1 MLQGTPALWRLLL
14 DSGWPGKADLVAL
27 CGGEAL
33 PRDLAEH
40 LLPRVK
46 ALFNMYGPT
55 ETTIWSTLCQ
65 IRSVETPISIGHPI
79 ANTQVY
85 VLDHDLQPVPIGVP
99 GELYI
104 GGNGVAYGYLHR
116 TELTQERFLPDPFS
130 TTHTASPA
138 RIYRTGDLA
147 RYLSDGSLE
156 HLGRLDHQVKVR
168 GFRIELGE
176 IEVALSQHP
185 AVKACIAVAQE
196 TAGGEKRLAAYV
208 VAENE
213 TAPSVSDLRRFL
225 AKQLPYFMMP
235 SDFVLLDAFPLTP
248 NGKIDRKTLP
258 MPDRTYG
265 RRDSALA
272 VPSTLTEQR

>member
-1 MLQGTPALWRLLL
+1 M
-14 DSGWPGKADLVAL
+14 
-27 CGGEAL
+27 
-33 PRDLAEH
+33 
-40 LLPRVK
+40 
-46 ALFNMYGPT
+46 
-55 ETTIWSTLCQ
+55 
-65 IRSVETPISIGHPI
+65 
-79 ANTQVY
+79 
-85 VLDHDLQPVPIGVP
+85 
-99 GELYI
+99 
-104 GGNGVAYGYLHR
+104 
-116 TELTQERFLPDPFS
+116 
-130 TTHTASPA
+130 
-138 RIYRTGDLA
+138 
-147 RYLSDGSLE
+147 
-156 HLGRLDHQVKVR
+156 R